1 MVFPASDA
9 FIDAERRHTVACRL
23 SFTGDFPGLAVE
35 EALDAHLR
43 SLLERNIHHL
53 YLGQTAV

>member
-23 SFTGDFPGLAVE
+23 SLYNFPGLAVE